1 MTLTTGTTGNDGPG
15 KTKSWT
21 TRRWIHAVIVTLA
34 LQLAVII
41 VASRHV
47 VVPGPRPTFP
57 TRVRLAADPPSDSL
71 KDLMTVTDPA
81 LFALPSLHGFSGA
94 AWLRYPLLQPTAFE
108 RTEVPQW
115 LGLNPARL
123 ANEFVEFVST
133 NQISPVLMVDAPL
146 PAATRYEAN
155 YPSEAVAPLS
165 RFHLAGGLAR
175 RTLLYVPHLP
185 PWPHS
190 EILSNTIVRAVVD
203 AAGWNFSAT
212 LVGRSGL
219 PAADEYA
226 TRLVENA
233 RFTPLKA
240 EDAQKE
246 EFTWGTFV
254 FYWHTQPL
262 PVTNAPANLP

>member
-1 MTLTTGTTGNDGPG
+1 MTVTTVTAGNSNPG
-15 KTKSWT
+15 KHKPWT
-21 TRRWIHAVIVTLA
+21 TRHWIHAVVVTLA
-34 LQLAVII
+34 LQVAVILLVGRR
-41 VASRHV
+41 VAPPSS
-47 VVPGPRPTFP
+47 RPTFA
-57 TRVRLAADPPSDSL
+57 TRVRLVWEQSDSL
-71 KDLMTVTDPA
+71 KHYMTVVDPA
-81 LFALPSLHGFSGA
+81 MLALPSIHGFSGA
-94 AWLRYPLLQPTAFE
+94 AWLRYPLLQPTAIE

-115 LGLNPARL
+115 LELNPARL

-146 PAATRYEAN
+146 PAADRYKAN
-155 YPSEAVAPLS
+155 YPFEAVAPLS

-175 RTLLYVPHLP
+175 RTLLYVPDLP
-185 PWPHS
+185 PWSHS

-212 LVGRSGL
+212 LVARSGL

-226 TRLVENA
+226 TRLVESA

-240 EDAQKE
+240 ADAQKE

-262 PVTNAPANLP
+262 PVTNAPAILP